1 MTEVPTFNVPAS
13 EAFCELNI
21 LSVCWLAAVPKLEKA
36 RQGRRRGVRFRAWRG
51 FYHFKLR
58 RGSADVSGREALPL
72 FSSAD
77 LPRGP
82 LRQRQEV
89 ISCSEN
95 PEGNLGEAR
104 VRISPLTI
112 EHDV

>member
-1 MTEVPTFNVPAS
+1 MTEVFTFNVPAS
-13 EAFCELNI
+13 EAFCELNF
-21 LSVCWLAAVPKLEKA
+21 LSMCWLAAVPKLEKA
-36 RQGRRRGVRFRAWRG
+36 RQGRRRASG
-51 FYHFKLR
+51 
-58 RGSADVSGREALPL
+58 SGRGVGSTTSSEEGLCRCVREGGIAVAQLCRSPL
-72 FSSAD
+72 S
-77 LPRGP
+77 RP
-82 LRQRQEV
+82 LWQRQEV